1 MVGHKKTNVMKH
13 KKLWEKRMNEIE
25 DNRHKPIDKK
35 YWGLLNHESK
45 INLPAKIKYEIWKR
59 LE

>member
-35 YWGLLNHESK
+35 YWGLLNE
-45 INLPAKIKYEIWKR
+45 IYLPAKIKYEIWKR